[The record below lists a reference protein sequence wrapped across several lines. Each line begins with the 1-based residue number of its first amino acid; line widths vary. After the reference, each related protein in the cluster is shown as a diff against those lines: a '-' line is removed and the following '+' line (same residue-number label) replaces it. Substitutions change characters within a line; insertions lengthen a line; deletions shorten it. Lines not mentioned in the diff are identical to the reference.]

1 MEAAL
6 ASWSLSINSLEWA
19 STHIFQLDK
28 LEFSDFV
35 DLPPADARRPVR
47 FYAHDFRKVE
57 MQRGDLVHAVAFMCI
72 SLSLS
77 ICLPCLS
84 AVTAASEVHEPGFDR
99 RPFSWQFA
107 SFGS

>member
-1 MEAAL
+1 MSEATGSTLTGGPELRPMESFEAAL

-19 STHIFQLDK
+19 STQFFQLDK

-77 ICLPCLS
+77 LS
-84 AVTAASEVHEPGFDR
+84 LYVSHVYLL
-99 RPFSWQFA
+99 
-107 SFGS
+107 